1 MGLILVLI
9 LMGTNKERNIGSDKE
24 FKYKTLKKS
33 IFWFVLFL
41 VSLAGGLTL
50 TWWRFKYQPN
60 NIQLWMVPFSLLLL
74 VTPAIVWFSLVF
86 SDICTVKNNDQNV
99 MISRETQSAPSL
111 PEGSN
116 IHADP
121 ERWGH
126 KLSLMVFYANMFLVN
141 ITESDYVQF

>member
-1 MGLILVLI
+1 
-9 LMGTNKERNIGSDKE
+9 MGTNKERNIGSDKE

-60 NIQLWMVPFSLLLL
+60 NRQLWMVPFSLLLL

-111 PEGSN
+111 QDGSN

-121 ERWGH
+121 ER
-126 KLSLMVFYANMFLVN
+126 
-141 ITESDYVQF
+141 